1 MPDDGSGNESAP
13 QWSQEPRGQG
23 KLEGAAP
30 GSKSLTDSVSR
41 RTSISGPVLI
51 AVLVL
56 CAAGVRA
63 NAQSE
68 NLTGVVRDTRG
79 APQPGAV
86 VELLR
91 PDFSVVSEVF
101 TDEHGRY
108 RIDAVLPG
116 IYELKASGAM
126 FLPTLREDLHVLG
139 GTKLVVNLTLDTL
152 YEAFRWL
159 PAKPRTADEPKDDW
173 TWTLRLSANRPLLRL
188 LEDGP
193 LVVVTN
199 GDGSAPELKARV
211 TVRGGESGFGDGGL
225 HNDFEM
231 ERAPDDGRA
240 MIFRADLSRASLSQA
255 DDPAVNAM
263 AGYEQQLAP
272 GRTFRTVAAVEA
284 RPDVAGGPDSQGLQA
299 IEMRSGEVMNFG
311 EALQAEFGD
320 ETEAVHLGNTLL
332 ANHPFATV
340 TMRRGNAFVSY
351 SVSTAPGIQSVED
364 LDREATVEPKLGE
377 RDGNLQLEQGVHQ
390 EIAAGRNEGAT
401 RMKVA
406 VWHERVDHPVVT
418 GGGNISAADWASDNL
433 LYDATSDL
441 LRVSGQ
447 NFAGNGMMGELER
460 RVNGSTWIS
469 FDVALGDALIMNG
482 PGPGTD
488 SLDQILDG
496 MKARETPMLG
506 TAVHG
511 KVTASGMQWRASYR
525 WQNPHTLTPVDA
537 LASGTSAPYLSF
549 LLRQPIRCHRMIPN
563 GVEALVDVRNLLAEG
578 YRPFVSSDGSTL
590 YFAEA
595 ARSVQGGLSFTF

>member
-1 MPDDGSGNESAP
+1 M
-13 QWSQEPRGQG
+13 
-23 KLEGAAP
+23 
-30 GSKSLTDSVSR
+30 SR
-41 RTSISGPVLI
+41 RTSISGPILI
-51 AVLVL
+51 AVLAL
-56 CAAGVRA
+56 CAAA
-63 NAQSE
+63 AQASAQTE
-68 NLTGVVRDTRG
+68 SLTGVVRDTRG
-79 APQPGAV
+79 APQAGAA
-86 VELLR
+86 VELLK
-91 PDFSVVSEVF
+91 PDFSVVCEVF

-108 RIDAVLPG
+108 RIDAILPG

-159 PAKPRTADEPKDDW
+159 PAKPRPADEPKDDW

-193 LVVVTN
+193 LVVVSN

-225 HNDFEM
+225 HDDFEM

-240 MIFRADLSRASLSQA
+240 MIFRADLSQANLSQA
-255 DDPAVNAM
+255 DDPAINAM

-284 RPDVAGGPDSQGLQA
+284 RPDVAGGPQGQGLEA
-299 IEMRSGEVMNFG
+299 VEMRSGEAMNFG
-311 EALQAEFGD
+311 PSVEAEFGD
-320 ETEAVHLGNTLL
+320 ETEAVHLGDTLL
-332 ANHPFATV
+332 ANHPFAAV
-340 TMRRGNAFVSY
+340 TMRRGNEYVSY
-351 SVSTAPGIQSVED
+351 RVSTAPGIQTLQD

-377 RDGNLQLEQGVHQ
+377 RNGNLQLEQGVHQ
-390 EIAAGRNEGAT
+390 ELAAGRSEGAT
-401 RMKVA
+401 HVKVA

-418 GGGNISAADWASDNL
+418 GGGSISSGDWASGNL
-433 LYDATSDL
+433 LYDGTSDL
-441 LRVSGQ
+441 LRVSGE
-447 NFAGNGMMGELER
+447 NFTGDGMLSEVEQ
-460 RVNGSTWIS
+460 RVNGSTWIT
-469 FDVALGDALIMNG
+469 FDVALGDALVMNG
-482 PGPGTD
+482 VVPGAE

-506 TAVHG
+506 AGVHG
-511 KVTASGMQWRASYR
+511 KVAPWGTQWRASYR

-537 LASGTSAPYLSF
+537 FATDTADSYLSF
-549 LLRQPIRCHRMIPN
+549 LVRQPIRYHRMIPN

-578 YRPFVSSDGSTL
+578 YRPFVSRDGSSL
-590 YFAEA
+590 YFAQA
-595 ARSVQGGLSFTF
+595 ARSVEGGLSFTF